1 MHPIKIEGY
10 QRYLQIAKEYGGKG
24 CMTNDY
30 LQREA
35 SDLIAHEF
43 LYECCGEKNA
53 FLLVKKDGFWRMY
66 YYLNDFEEELILD
79 GETLVAE
86 ILFRGN
92 VGEPVE
98 QVSYLERCGF
108 NRFLVRD
115 QYYAKYSSLIPPVPL
130 RGISIEMARSM
141 EDIVWAIDLFN
152 TVFDKW
158 TGDFLPLEMAQS
170 LADNKAILI
179 AKDTDGRRLGSLHI
193 EKQAGVTW
201 IRHIAVE
208 EGAKGQGVGRGLL
221 DACIEQGHLDEN
233 SRYQLWVQRQ
243 NIPAVSMYQK
253 KGFTYLNKSSLSLI
267 KQ

>member
-1 MHPIKIEGY
+1 MRPIKIEGY
-10 QRYLQIAKEYGGKG
+10 QRYLEIVKEYGGKG

-35 SDLIAHEF
+35 SDLIAQES

-53 FLLVKKDGFWRMY
+53 FLLMKKDGFWRIY
-66 YYLNDFEEELILD
+66 YYLNDLEEELIQD
-79 GETLVAE
+79 GETLVTE

-92 VGEPVE
+92 AGEPVE

-108 NRFLVRD
+108 KRFLVRD
-115 QYYAKYSSLIPPVPL
+115 QYYAKYSSLVPPVPSK
-130 RGISIEMARSM
+130 GISIEMAQSL
-141 EDIVWAIDLFN
+141 EDIVWAINLFN

-158 TGDFLPLEMAQS
+158 SGDFIPLEMAQS
-170 LADNKAILI
+170 LTDNKAILI
-179 AKDTDGRRLGSLHI
+179 AKDADGRRLGSLHT

-201 IRHIAVE
+201 IRHIAVA
-208 EGAKGQGVGRGLL
+208 EGEKGQGVGRGLL
-221 DACIEQGHLDEN
+221 DACVEQGHLDEN

-243 NIPAVSMYQK
+243 NIPAVCMYQK

>member
-35 SDLIAHEF
+35 SDLIAQES

-115 QYYAKYSSLIPPVPL
+115 QYYAKYSSLIPPVSL
-130 RGISIEMARSM
+130 RGISIEVARSM

-158 TGDFLPLEMAQS
+158 TGDFIPLEMAQS

-179 AKDTDGRRLGSLHI
+179 AKDTDGKRLGSLHI
-193 EKQAGVTW
+193 EKLAGVTW

-208 EGAKGQGVGRGLL
+208 EGAIGRGVGRGLL